1 MQGSATI
8 ANVPELNV
16 ETTIHLFDAKALSNR
31 EPAKT
36 LAFLIVTSSR
46 NYRSYAQTSRRT
58 DIRMCCIP
66 RYTCTELLL
75 YCHLFDVPQAVV
87 VKRCEEIGPSIR
99 YVLAIGTEDA
109 FYTQCKL
116 KTETKARNITTDQLE
131 SYMDDN
137 RQAGDSDDISACL
150 LIAIVYEEN
159 FVIAEEAYD
168 ELNVSWE
175 FGSRNLAKIIMNQ
188 RGAKAKSFISN
199 FITGVNERGITK
211 LKGVAGNFLE
221 LIVDEFLGS
230 GKFQKC
236 KRLGELRNDVF
247 ESLELWDATLQV
259 EQKSIDITTALMNC
273 RDADKLYCY
282 CKIFPAIDYSA
293 MDFRFV
299 FQVTDSPAHTV
310 DLTAIRMICNHVR
323 RTYGEQEKVKLM
335 FVVPGE
341 IASSYQYTQS
351 FKFVGVDE
359 EGVTRKMQAK
369 FEKLDSAIQL
379 ELRNLEQWVIYFE
392 KS

>member
-1 MQGSATI
+1 
-8 ANVPELNV
+8 
-16 ETTIHLFDAKALSNR
+16 
-31 EPAKT
+31 
-36 LAFLIVTSSR
+36 
-46 NYRSYAQTSRRT
+46 
-58 DIRMCCIP
+58 
-66 RYTCTELLL
+66 
-75 YCHLFDVPQAVV
+75 
-87 VKRCEEIGPSIR
+87 
-99 YVLAIGTEDA
+99 
-109 FYTQCKL
+109 
-116 KTETKARNITTDQLE
+116 
-131 SYMDDN
+131 MDDN